1 MKYVNQLEHR
11 YLRYSSNTSH
21 PEKDHMTHGTFA
33 RSGCGLASLIMVA
46 DWLLPNS
53 QFDLRDAVQLSYD
66 TNANRNAGTDMRYIA
81 PVFAYKFGLELEFS
95 DDIADVI
102 RCVQTGGAV
111 VALSRG
117 DREGYTG
124 VFTHGGHYMAV
135 IGMDRQG
142 RLMILDPSWKEGKF
156 DEAGREGKVE
166 VKDKICYCAPEVLD
180 EDCKHRPD
188 FYLDKTASYCL
199 FWRK

>member
-46 DWLLPNS
+46 DWLLPNC

-95 DDIADVI
+95 DSIEDVI

-166 VKDKICYCAPEVLD
+166 VKDKLCYCAPEVLD

>member
-21 PEKDHMTHGTFA
+21 PEKDHHTHGTFA

-46 DWLLPNS
+46 DRLLPS
-53 QFDLRDAVQLSYD
+53 YQFDLRDAVQLSYD
-66 TNANRNAGTDMRYIA
+66 TKANRLAGTDMTYIA
-81 PVFAYKFGLELEFS
+81 PVFAYKFGLELEYS
-95 DDIADVI
+95 NKMEDVI

-124 VFTHGGHYMAV
+124 VFTHGGHYV
-135 IGMDRQG
+135 VVVGVDRQG
-142 RLMILDPSWKEGKF
+142 RLMILDPSWTPTKF
-156 DEAGREGKVE
+156 DEPGREGKVE
-166 VKDKICYCAPEVLD
+166 VKDKLCYCVPEVLD
-180 EDCKHRPD
+180 ADCAHRED
-188 FYLDKTASYCL
+188 FYLNKTASYCL